1 MRAMLFSL
9 VMMAGGA
16 HAADRALILAN
27 GNYSDA
33 ADIAGATAAMQAAP
47 VLRAEGFVTLAAAD
61 QPVAGLR
68 ARLSELL
75 RDLAPGDRLVIL
87 LAGHFVQAGGETW
100 VLGTDASVPDLAN
113 VGAQG
118 LSVATV
124 LRVAAEVPGGAVVML
139 GTESRRITLGR
150 GLASGIGR
158 LDVPQGV
165 TVVQGDAARIADFAA
180 RQITRRGLSLPAM
193 LAAAPDLTAQ
203 GFLAPVTFR
212 ADGVATPPP
221 VTAPVVTPPRP
232 GQTDAERA
240 EEDRVWADAQRLKT
254 QTAYQT
260 YLVRYP
266 SGRFAAA
273 ARAEIARIAA
283 DPAALARAGEDALG
297 LSRDQRRAI
306 QRQLSIMGFD
316 PRGIDGLFGPG
327 SRAAITAWQRA
338 NGEPANGFL
347 TRDQILRLT
356 AQADRRAA
364 ELEAEAAARRAEQ
377 ERQDRIYWDQTGAAG
392 DEAGLRAYLRR
403 HPDGLFAELAQA
415 RLDAIEGERRA
426 QAAAQDRA
434 AWDRARAADSPAAY
448 LEYLAAFPQ
457 GAFVADARGRIEA
470 LENPGL
476 SEADRARAEAAEG
489 ALRLNGLAR
498 NLIEQRLDALGTRPG
513 DVDGVFDDRTRR
525 AIRRFQASRGLPET
539 GYLDQTVMVALLA
552 GGVLRMGE

>member
-1 MRAMLFSL
+1 MRFGVLAVLL
-9 VMMAGGA
+9 LATGGVA
-16 HAADRALILAN
+16 QAADRALVLSNSDYAEAPDLA
-27 GNYSDA
+27 A
-33 ADIAGATAAMQAAP
+33 AVASLQAAP
-47 VLRAEGFVTLAAAD
+47 VLRSEGFSVLSGTNLDA
-61 QPVAGLR
+61 AGLR
-68 ARLSELL
+68 GRMSDMLGQ
-75 RDLAPGDRLVIL
+75 LAPGDRLVIL
-87 LAGHFVQAGGETW
+87 LAGHFATSGAETW
-100 VLGTDASVPDLAN
+100 FLGTTVSRPDLVTVDAAG
-113 VGAQG
+113 VS
-118 LSVATV
+118 LSTV
-124 LRVAAEVPGGAVVML
+124 LRLAAEVPGGAVVL
-139 GTESRRITLGR
+139 LATETHRLDLGR
-150 GLASGIGR
+150 GLAVGIGP
-158 LDVPQGV
+158 LNVPQGV
-165 TVVQGDAARIADFAA
+165 TVVQGDTIRVADFAA
-180 RQITRRGLSLPAM
+180 RQVTRRGVSLPEM
-193 LAAAPDLTAQ
+193 MTAAADLSAQ
-203 GFLAPVTFR
+203 GFLAPLPFR
-212 ADGVATPPP
+212 NDAVATPPP
-221 VTAPVVTPPRP
+221 VTPPAPRP
-232 GQTDAERA
+232 DQTDAERA
-240 EEDRVWADAQRLKT
+240 EEDRIWTDAQRLNT
-254 QTAYQT
+254 QAAYQG
-260 YLVRYP
+260 YLARYP
-266 SGRFAAA
+266 AGRHAAA
-273 ARAEIARIAA
+273 ARAEVARIAA
-283 DPAALARAGEDALG
+283 DPAVLARSAEDALG

-327 SRAAITAWQRA
+327 SRAAITAWQRT
-338 NGEPANGFL
+338 NGETPNGFL

-448 LEYLAAFPQ
+448 REYLAAFPQ
-457 GAFVADARGRIEA
+457 GAFVADARARIEA

-476 SEADRARAEAAEG
+476 SDSDRARAEAAEG

-498 NLIEQRLDALGTRPG
+498 NLIEQRLDGLGMGPG

-552 GGVLRMGE
+552 GGVLRLGE